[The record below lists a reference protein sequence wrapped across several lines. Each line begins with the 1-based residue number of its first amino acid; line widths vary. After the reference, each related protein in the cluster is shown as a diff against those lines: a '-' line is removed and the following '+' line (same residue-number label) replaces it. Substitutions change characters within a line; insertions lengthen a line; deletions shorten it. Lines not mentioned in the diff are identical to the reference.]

1 MKGEGKQKRRK
12 QTKREVQ
19 QKTPEKKNFHESCW
33 NQQSQVK
40 KIRIQMNQFIHPCFN
55 LFLVFSFQS
64 IFLGEGEIGFVPLFK
79 LN

>member
-33 NQQSQVK
+33 NQ
-40 KIRIQMNQFIHPCFN
+40 
-55 LFLVFSFQS
+55 
-64 IFLGEGEIGFVPLFK
+64 
-79 LN
+79 